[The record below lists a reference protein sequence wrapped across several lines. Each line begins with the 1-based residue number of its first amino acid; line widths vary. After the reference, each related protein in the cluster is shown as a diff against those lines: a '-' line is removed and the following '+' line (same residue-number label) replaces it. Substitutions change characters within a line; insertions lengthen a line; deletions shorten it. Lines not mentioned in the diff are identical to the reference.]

1 MQNHKNYTAH
11 PETLGWAINHPCYF
25 WKNLLAWAIYW
36 LYAKYSLKGLNKILW
51 FFSNFMKW
59 FLFENS
65 YPSCWIN
72 KYYLNIQNGQI
83 TQVIFPSWFE
93 IFAEEQR
100 THPLVL
106 LFDRHMTHLS
116 MATLKL
122 ALKENGSV
130 IRLPAYCTAL
140 VQSVD
145 VICLN
150 HLKSEYQKEL
160 TKLWRRWSFLIWH
173 PQFGNRLQGR

>member
-1 MQNHKNYTAH
+1 MHGRFIDCVQNIHWKAWKKN
-11 PETLGWAINHPCYF
+11 
-25 WKNLLAWAIYW
+25 
-36 LYAKYSLKGLNKILW
+36 LW
-51 FFSNFMKW
+51 FFSNFAKW

-72 KYYLNIQNGQI
+72 KYYLNIQNGQM

-106 LFDRHMTHLS
+106 LFVWHMTHLS

-130 IRLPAYCTAL
+130 IRLPAYLYSSFAVSRRHLFEPYKIWISEGINKAL
-140 VQSVD
+140 KKVQFSD
-145 VICLN
+145 MA
-150 HLKSEYQKEL
+150 S
-160 TKLWRRWSFLIWH
+160 TIWLEAS
-173 PQFGNRLQGR
+173 GKIM